1 MPRRLRTCPQAPL
14 SSCARVCTE
23 LPKSSCTD
31 SNRGW
36 RMPSFSPQRFFNPA
50 TEEFKVLSDHRWS
63 SEVISGHQ
71 IRSVVMKRGFAECR
85 TPARR
90 VSYAGSPSV
99 VRGLAECRTS
109 ARRVSYA
116 GAPSV
121 VRRVAECRTA
131 GRRRTQNDPKRPKTT
146 PKPPQNHPKF
156 THTLTKLTD
165 YFLILFLVRDE
176 TDCVMQ

>member
-1 MPRRLRTCPQAPL
+1 M
-14 SSCARVCTE
+14 VI
-23 LPKSSCTD
+23 
-31 SNRGW
+31 RGHQW
-36 RMPSFSPQRFFNPA
+36 SPDP
-50 TEEFKVLSDHRWS
+50 
-63 SEVISGHQ
+63 ISGHET
-71 IRSVVMKRGFAECR
+71 RF
-85 TPARR
+85 RR

-146 PKPPQNHPKF
+146 PKPPQNHPSVAPARIRTAVGGCLLFPHSDFSIPRRKNSKSSVMTTTLQELSAPF
-156 THTLTKLTD
+156 LRHKCAPYTHSFYDSQSRRVGINYSFAPLLARIRQRKPAELTS
-165 YFLILFLVRDE
+165 R
-176 TDCVMQ
+176 